1 MLNAGNGGGASSNY
15 CAEVLKITPSV
26 VIGKVLGPTSNL
38 MYQTRLEGQ
47 DSMGEPDE
55 SQSAGSLVIGIVP
68 KSLENRK

>member
-26 VIGKVLGPTSNL
+26 VIGKVMGSTSNL